1 MTTDVMVFTLNVNS
15 SSSSRVYF
23 TRSRQM
29 SLQTDNITNEQSM
42 HRYKDYCKQQL
53 VGCSLDELAKYLTV
67 GRRNEIP
74 LERNSKKKNLGCCRK
89 HLGPM

>member
-1 MTTDVMVFTLNVNS
+1 MLTAAAAAEFISQEVDRCRCKL
-15 SSSSRVYF
+15 
-23 TRSRQM
+23 
-29 SLQTDNITNEQSM
+29 TDNITNEQSM